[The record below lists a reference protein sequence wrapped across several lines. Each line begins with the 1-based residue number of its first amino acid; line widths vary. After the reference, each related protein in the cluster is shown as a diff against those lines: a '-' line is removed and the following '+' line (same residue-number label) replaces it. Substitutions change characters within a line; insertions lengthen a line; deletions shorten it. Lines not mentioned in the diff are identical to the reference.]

1 MFDAII
7 IGGAFAGL
15 SAALQL
21 ARASRSVLV
30 LDDGKPRNRTS
41 PAANGVP
48 GWDGVPPAEI
58 LARFRADL
66 AAYPTVTLREDRATG
81 VSGGLDGFAVT
92 TRSPDLFH
100 ARRIIL
106 AHGVRDVLPDLPG
119 LADAWGRTVLHC
131 PYCHGYEVKD
141 RPLAV
146 LATGPMAAHQA
157 RMLRADWSDDVTL
170 LVNGI
175 TGLDGQGLEAAGIRT
190 EHRTPVQVSGPDGL
204 TVRFKDGSDAHFA
217 ALFTGPRV
225 DLSGSPAEWLGV
237 GLAEGPMGP
246 FVRTGPMQQTD
257 LPGVFAA
264 GDLATPMWNVNFAVG
279 DGARAGAGCHQSL
292 LFPDFV
298 PALEREAA

>member
-7 IGGAFAGL
+7 IGGSFAGL

-21 ARASRSVLV
+21 ARASRSVLII
-30 LDDGKPRNRTS
+30 DDGRPRNRTS
-41 PAANGVP
+41 PAAHGVP

-66 AAYPTVTLREDRATG
+66 RAYPTVVFMEDRAEEI
-81 VSGGLDGFAVT
+81 SGSIDAFTVT
-92 TRSPDLFH
+92 TGRNGSVG

-106 AHGVRDVLPDLPG
+106 AHGVRDSLPDLPG
-119 LADAWGRTVLHC
+119 LAEAWGVTVLHC

-157 RMLRADWSDDVTL
+157 QMLRADWSDDVTL
-170 LVNGI
+170 LTNGAD
-175 TGLDGQGLEAAGIRT
+175 GLDIPALDAAGIRI
-190 EHRTPVQVSGPDGL
+190 EDRTPLQLVGRDDI
-204 TVRFKDGSDAHFA
+204 TVRFQGGPDTVFSAI
-217 ALFTGPRV
+217 FTAPGVELTGTPTER
-225 DLSGSPAEWLGV
+225 LGV
-237 GLAEGPMGP
+237 GLSDGPAGP
-246 FVRTGPMQQTD
+246 FVRTGPMQQTAI
-257 LPGVFAA
+257 PGVFAA

-292 LFPDFV
+292 LFPDFISAIDKD
-298 PALEREAA
+298 PA